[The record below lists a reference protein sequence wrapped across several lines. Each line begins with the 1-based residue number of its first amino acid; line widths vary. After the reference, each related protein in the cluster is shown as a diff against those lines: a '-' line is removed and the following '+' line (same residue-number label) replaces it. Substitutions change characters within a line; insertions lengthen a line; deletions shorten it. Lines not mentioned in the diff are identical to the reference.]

1 MPELQG
7 RRNCREGLK
16 RDGIEFTFSLFY
28 GGRTSLVGRALG
40 RLQSGRSCGSIPGA
54 VSIPIPV
61 LRDLIKLPFKRLD
74 LRVARVTT

>member
-1 MPELQG
+1 M
-7 RRNCREGLK
+7 
-16 RDGIEFTFSLFY
+16 
-28 GGRTSLVGRALG
+28 VGRALG

-74 LRVARVTT
+74 LRVARVTMYDSGLVTSPLED